1 MQVIRRK
8 EGDFFLLESCLFI
21 QLMSFFCFSLED
33 DFIYDAIGVGEEY
46 RSKRVVPGHE
56 RHTLQTDN
64 DKNSDDTGALHI
76 LIISL
81 TTFV

>member
-1 MQVIRRK
+1 MP
-8 EGDFFLLESCLFI
+8 F
-21 QLMSFFCFSLED
+21 FSLED
-33 DFIYDAIGVGEEY
+33 DFIYVGVGEEY
-46 RSKRVVPGHE
+46 RSQKVVPGHE